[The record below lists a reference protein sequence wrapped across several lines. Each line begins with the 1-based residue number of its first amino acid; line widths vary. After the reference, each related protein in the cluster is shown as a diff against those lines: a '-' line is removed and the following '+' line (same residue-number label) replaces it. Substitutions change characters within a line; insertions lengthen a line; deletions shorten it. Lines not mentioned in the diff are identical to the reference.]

1 MKYTKIINAS
11 EFFML
16 LEIAKLGALEKTI
29 KLTSVRI
36 SEILGVSQQTSA
48 RKLRNMEK
56 LGWITRE
63 IAPKGQLI
71 RIAKEGREILQN
83 MYSDLNILFVNR
95 FPPVILEGEVF
106 TGLGEG
112 SYYVQK
118 EGYLKQFKEKLGFTP
133 YPGTLNLRLRSKAD
147 INAKKDLSAI
157 PHIPI
162 EGWSN
167 GQRTYGPVKVY
178 RTMINNKVRGALLEA
193 ERSHYGENVVEII
206 APEFLRKKLGLKEGD
221 VVQLLFI

>member
-1 MKYTKIINAS
+1 MKYAKKIKIS

-36 SEILGVSQQTSA
+36 SEILRVSQQTCA
-48 RKLRNMEK
+48 RKLRNME
-56 LGWITRE
+56 LFGWISRE
-63 IAPKGQLI
+63 IVPKGQLI
-71 RIAKEGREILQN
+71 RITKEGREILQKV
-83 MYSDLNILFVNR
+83 YSNLSILFVNR
-95 FPPVILEGEVF
+95 FPPIVLEGEVF

-112 SYYVQK
+112 SYYIQQ

-147 INAKKDLSAI
+147 MNARKDLLTV
-157 PHIPI
+157 PYVPI
-162 EGWSN
+162 EGWTN
-167 GQRTYGPVKVY
+167 GQRTYGSVRLY
-178 RTMINNKVRGALLEA
+178 RTMINNKVRGALLDA
-193 ERSHYGENVVEII
+193 ERSHYGEDVVEII
-206 APEFLRKKLGLKEGD
+206 APEFLRKALRLKEGD

>member
-1 MKYTKIINAS
+1 MKFVDKKKTS

-16 LEIAKLGALEKTI
+16 FEIAKLGALEKTI

-36 SEILGVSQQTSA
+36 GEIFAFSQQTSA
-48 RKLRNMEK
+48 RKLRNLEQF
-56 LGWITRE
+56 GWISRE
-63 IAPKGQLI
+63 IVPKGQLI
-71 RIAKEGREILQN
+71 RITKEGREVLQKV
-83 MYSDLNILFVNR
+83 YSNLSILFVNR
-95 FPPVILEGEVF
+95 FPPVVLEGEVF

-118 EGYLKQFKEKLGFTP
+118 EGYLKQFTEQLGFTP

-147 INAKKDLSAI
+147 INAKQDLSTV

-167 GQRTYGPVKVY
+167 GQRTYGPVKLY
-178 RTMINNKVRGALLEA
+178 RTMINNKVRGALLDA
-193 ERSHYGENVVEII
+193 ERSHYGEDVVEII
-206 APEFLRKKLGLKEGD
+206 APEFLRKILGLKDGD
-221 VVQLLFI
+221 IVQLLFI

>member
-1 MKYTKIINAS
+1 
-11 EFFML
+11 ML

-29 KLTSVRI
+29 KLTSIGI
-36 SEILGVSQQTSA
+36 SEIFGISQQTSA
-48 RKLRNMEK
+48 RKLRNMEQF
-56 LGWITRE
+56 GWITRE
-63 IAPKGQLI
+63 IVPKGQLI
-71 RIAKEGREILQN
+71 RITKEGREILQK
-83 MYSDLNILFVNR
+83 MYSNLSILFVNR
-95 FPPVILEGEVF
+95 FPPIVLEGEVF

-112 SYYVQK
+112 SYYIQK

-147 INAKKDLSAI
+147 INARKDLSTV
-157 PHIPI
+157 PYIPI

-178 RTMINNKVRGALLEA
+178 LTMVNNKVRGALLDA
-193 ERSHYGENVVEII
+193 ERSHYDEDVVEII
-206 APEFLRKKLGLKEGD
+206 APEFLRKTLELKEGD

>member
-1 MKYTKIINAS
+1 
-11 EFFML
+11 ML

-29 KLTSVRI
+29 KLTSVKI
-36 SEILGVSQQTSA
+36 SEILGFSQQTSA

-56 LGWITRE
+56 LGWVTRE
-63 IAPKGQLI
+63 IVPKGQLI
-71 RIAKEGREILQN
+71 RIAKEGRELLQN
-83 MYSDLNILFVNR
+83 VYSDLGILFVNR
-95 FPPVILEGEVF
+95 FPPIILEGEVF

-112 SYYVQK
+112 SYYIQK

-133 YPGTLNLRLRSKAD
+133 YPGTLNLRLSSKAD

-157 PHIPI
+157 PYIPI

-178 RTMINNKVRGALLEA
+178 RTMINNKVRGALLDA

-206 APEFLRKKLGLKEGD
+206 APEFLRETLGLKEGD
-221 VVQLLFI
+221 IVQLLFI